1 VLTLNNLLTEHF
13 RCPDSGVEFVCPSE
27 GESRTGYFRFGE
39 NVVCYG
45 RTDAPRVARTAEE
58 PLDDAFAATRFEP
71 GRCRLSFDAADAVEN
86 LRRERYVSNGESR
99 SADGGLHG
107 ISHGLYY
114 CVRPLL
120 PVSIRKYLQRWALA
134 PRMKAQ
140 FPSWPLDRTADRLL
154 ESLLAVWIKAQGRQ
168 QIPFI
173 WFWPDGYSSAAIVTH
188 DVETRS
194 GLRFCSSLMNL
205 DEAYRIPSSFQLVP
219 EGRYVIPASLL
230 DEFRQRGFEINVHD
244 LNHDGRLYSEH
255 DEFLRRVKKIN
266 AYGREFRAKGFRSG
280 ALYRNLDW
288 YTALDF
294 SYDMSVPNVAHMEPQ
309 PGGCCTVM
317 PFFVGHILELP
328 VTTIQDYSL
337 FHILGEYS
345 IEMWKR
351 QIQMIQDSHGLSSII
366 CHPDYLQEPRAQKT
380 YTELLAH
387 LGQLRSDKGL
397 WLALPSEINDW
408 WQMRH
413 HLELVQEN
421 GCWRIEGPGRERAR
435 IAYAH
440 LTPDGL
446 LLQLP
451 NNEDLVEERAGTG
464 AHSTVA

>member
-1 VLTLNNLLTEHF
+1 MLTLNQLLTEHF
-13 RCPDSGVEFVCPSE
+13 RCPDSGVNFVGP
-27 GESRTGYFRFGE
+27 GHAESRIGYFLFGE

-45 RTDAPRVARTAEE
+45 RTNAARVARTVEE
-58 PLDDAFAATRFEP
+58 PLDDASANTQFEP
-71 GRCRLSFDAADAVEN
+71 ARCRLSFDAVDVVEN
-86 LRRERYVSNGESR
+86 LRGERYVSNGGSR
-99 SADGGLHG
+99 ANGGRLYG
-107 ISHGLYY
+107 LSRGLYY
-114 CVRPLL
+114 SVRPLL
-120 PVSIRKYLQRWALA
+120 PITIRKHLQRRVLA
-134 PRMKAQ
+134 PRMKTY
-140 FPSWPLDRTADRLL
+140 FPNWPVDRTADRLL
-154 ESLLAVWIKAQGRQ
+154 ENLLAVWIKAQGRQ

-188 DVETRS
+188 DVETQS

-205 DEAYRIPSSFQLVP
+205 DEAFRIPASFQIVP
-219 EGRYVIPASLL
+219 ESRYITPKSLL

-244 LNHDGRLYSEH
+244 LNHDGHLYTEYE
-255 DEFLRRVKKIN
+255 EFMRRVKKIN

-288 YTALDF
+288 YSALDF

-317 PFFVGHILELP
+317 PFFIGQILELP

-337 FHILGEYS
+337 FHILGQYS
-345 IEMWKR
+345 IELWKR
-351 QIQMIQDSHGLSSII
+351 QIQLIQRCHGLISII
-366 CHPDYLQEPRAQKT
+366 CHPDYLQETRAQET

-387 LGQLRSDKGL
+387 LARLRTDASL
-397 WLALPSEINDW
+397 WIALPSEVDDW
-408 WQMRH
+408 WRLRNR
-413 HLELVQEN
+413 LELVHEN

-440 LTPDGL
+440 LTPEGVHF
-446 LLQLP
+446 QFP
-451 NNEDLVEERAGTG
+451 NNKDLVEERAGT